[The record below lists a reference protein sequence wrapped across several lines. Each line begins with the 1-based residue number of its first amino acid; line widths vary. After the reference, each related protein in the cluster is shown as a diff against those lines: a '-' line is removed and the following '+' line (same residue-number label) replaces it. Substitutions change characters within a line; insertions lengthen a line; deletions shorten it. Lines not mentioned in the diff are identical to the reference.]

1 MMGLSLFGLCDYK
14 EEKLIVI
21 ASTGVMVST
30 TNTGWWGV
38 GGHSR
43 RLVMLPEMEDILIH
57 EGYVGSKAKLAIS
70 LRGEDELL
78 VVFPVGPPLITFYRA

>member
-1 MMGLSLFGLCDYK
+1 MMGSSLFGLYDYK

-30 TNTGWWGV
+30 TNTRWWGV

-57 EGYVGSKAKLAIS
+57 EGYVGLKAKLAIS

-78 VVFPVGPPLITFYRA
+78 VVFPVGPL

>member
-21 ASTGVMVST
+21 ASTGVMVSSA
-30 TNTGWWGV
+30 NTGWWGISE
-38 GGHSR
+38 HSK
-43 RLVMLPEMEDILIH
+43 RLIMLPEMEDILIH

-78 VVFPVGPPLITFYRA
+78 VVFPVSLF